1 MRRYLSAF
9 LVVLALAS
17 SMPGVAFAQAPS
29 PAEAQAIWDAFWG
42 RVLAGDLRGAYRYV
56 HSSRLGFPLQ
66 RPVEQLQEM
75 ARQMRHCRLRPDP
88 LPASGEDVLFE
99 VHCEHAGEKADIL
112 VGFRQDSDGAWRL
125 TVI

>member
-1 MRRYLSAF
+1 MRRYLGAL
-9 LVVLALAS
+9 LVVLALAGS
-17 SMPGVAFAQAPS
+17 APGVVLAQAPS
-29 PAEAQAIWDAFWG
+29 PAEAQAIWDAFWA
-42 RVLAGDLRGAYRYV
+42 RIRAGDLRGAYRYV

-66 RPVEQLQEM
+66 RPVEQLQEI
-75 ARQMRHCRLRPDP
+75 ARQMQSCRLRPEP
-88 LPASGEDVLFE
+88 LPMSGEDVLFE